1 MVEPVSLL
9 LVLVMFAAG
18 GLMAFS
24 QARYLPRYRE
34 ARGIDPLQMERIGP
48 APWLFF
54 TQLPRIMREL
64 NAAYSNPQP
73 EPELEALRRRVQ
85 QWQRVAVVAWAL
97 LVVLAVVRLTG
108 LA

>member
-1 MVEPVSLL
+1 MTLL
-9 LVLVMFAAG
+9 LVLVFFAAG
-18 GLMAFS
+18 ALMAFS

-34 ARGIDPLQMERIGP
+34 ARGIDPLQMDRIGP

-64 NAAYSNPQP
+64 SAAYSTGQP

-85 QWQRVAVVAWAL
+85 QWQRVAVAAWAL
-97 LVVLAVVRLTG
+97 LMVLALVRLAG
-108 LA
+108 IA